1 MIAYLKGSVVGR
13 LKDRSVI
20 VAGESIGYKVFVT
33 EEEFYRLVVG
43 APAEL
48 FTVSIYREDSASLY
62 GFSILGE
69 RNLFE
74 ALINVR
80 LVGPAMAMT
89 LVSSFDPS
97 TLLRIIETNDVATLK
112 KVPGVGEK
120 TAARILMELS
130 SKVDSLSELISSDGG
145 STKRNVGKVAVSVD
159 SEVVEA
165 LYSLGFDPREVKAVM
180 GRIDTDG
187 PTEEV
192 LKVALRELSR

>member
-1 MIAYLKGSVVGR
+1 MIAYLKGNVVGR

-20 VAGESIGYKVFVT
+20 VAGESIGYKVYVT
-33 EEEFYRLVVG
+33 EEEYLRSAVG
-43 APAEL
+43 QGAEL
-48 FTVSIYREDSASLY
+48 FTVAIYREDAASLY
-62 GFSILGE
+62 GFSTLGE

-74 ALINVR
+74 TLINVR

-89 LVSSFDPS
+89 LVSSFDLS
-97 TLLRIIETNDVATLK
+97 TLLRVVETNDVATLK

-130 SKVDSLSELISSDGG
+130 SKIDSLSELLSGEASS
-145 STKRNVGKVAVSVD
+145 SRRVGAKVAVGVD

-180 GRIDTDG
+180 ARIDTDG

>member
-1 MIAYLKGSVVGR
+1 MIAYLKGNVVGR

-43 APAEL
+43 TLAEL
-48 FTVSIYREDSASLY
+48 FTVSIYREDAASLY
-62 GFSILGE
+62 GFSNLGE

-74 ALINVR
+74 ALIGVR

-89 LVSSFDPS
+89 LISSFDPS

-130 SKVDSLSELISSDGG
+130 SKVDSLSELLSGDNGSPRRGG
-145 STKRNVGKVAVSVD
+145 VKVLAGSD
-159 SEVVEA
+159 SEVTEA

>member
-1 MIAYLKGSVVGR
+1 MIAYLKGNVVGR

-43 APAEL
+43 NVAEL
-48 FTVSIYREDSASLY
+48 FTVSIYREDAASLY
-62 GFSILGE
+62 GFSNLAE

-74 ALINVR
+74 ALIGVR
-80 LVGPAMAMT
+80 LVGPSMAIT
-89 LVSSFDPS
+89 LISSFEPA
-97 TLLRIIETNDVATLK
+97 TLLRTIETNDVATLK

-130 SKVDSLSELISSDGG
+130 AKVESLSELLSGDSGSPRRGG
-145 STKRNVGKVAVSVD
+145 VNVLAGAD
-159 SEVVEA
+159 SEVAEA

-180 GRIDTDG
+180 GRIDTVG

>member
-1 MIAYLKGSVVGR
+1 MIAYLKGTVVGR

-33 EEEFYRLVVG
+33 EEEFYRLALG
-43 APAEL
+43 IATEL
-48 FTVSIYREDSASLY
+48 FTVSIYREDAASLY
-62 GFSILGE
+62 GFSNLGE

-97 TLLRIIETNDVATLK
+97 TLIRIIETNDVATLK

-145 STKRNVGKVAVSVD
+145 STRRSGARVALGAD
-159 SEVVEA
+159 TEVVEA